1 MGVAEKWRAGAA
13 TDPGRLR
20 MENQD
25 RDYVDEERGVFLVVD
40 GLGGHAAGEKAA
52 DTALEVIPSEL
63 AKNDCDIRARIRNA
77 IATANNRILD
87 LAAENEAW
95 RGMACVLTL
104 AVMEDDKVI
113 VGHVGDS
120 RLYLMWNGALR
131 KLTSDHSPV
140 GEREDRGEL
149 TEQEA
154 MQHPRRHEVFRDVG
168 SRRREPD
175 DAEFI
180 EMKEF
185 LFKTDAAI
193 LLCSDGLSDLVTSAQ
208 MCEII
213 ERYYG
218 DPRKVASDL
227 VEAANLAGGKDN
239 VTAVFVAGGEFFGNG
254 SPEMAEART
263 LYVFDVRSP
272 EEYAAGHIVGA
283 RSAPGGQLVQATDAY
298 MATRNARIV
307 LTDDDGVRAVMTAS
321 WLKQMGWQEVFVLD
335 GGLVGRQLAMGAEP
349 RDIPG
354 LDQAREAAISVAELK
369 SLTDRGAASVVDLA
383 PSLAYEAGHVPGA
396 WFAVRARLPGSLARV
411 PRSATLV
418 LTSPDGVLARLA
430 AAELGDAGHGEVR
443 VLDGGTAAWRAAGLP
458 LAKDREAMADTP
470 NDCWRRPYDPYAG
483 EGARERYLSWE
494 IELVHQ
500 IEREGD
506 LGFRVPG

>member
-213 ERYYG
+213 ERYDG

-263 LYVFDVRSP
+263 RHSITRVRPVSTA
-272 EEYAAGHIVGA
+272 EE
-283 RSAPGGQLVQATDAY
+283 RPAT
-298 MATRNARIV
+298 
-307 LTDDDGVRAVMTAS
+307 S
-321 WLKQMGWQEVFVLD
+321 
-335 GGLVGRQLAMGAEP
+335 
-349 RDIPG
+349 
-354 LDQAREAAISVAELK
+354 
-369 SLTDRGAASVVDLA
+369 
-383 PSLAYEAGHVPGA
+383 
-396 WFAVRARLPGSLARV
+396 RLLR
-411 PRSATLV
+411 L
-418 LTSPDGVLARLA
+418 LTSRVAFLVYGFVIGVVLALA
-430 AAELGDAGHGEVR
+430 WKG
-443 VLDGGTAAWRAAGLP
+443 P
-458 LAKDREAMADTP
+458 
-470 NDCWRRPYDPYAG
+470 
-483 EGARERYLSWE
+483 
-494 IELVHQ
+494 
-500 IEREGD
+500 
-506 LGFRVPG
+506 